1 MHTEMDARTSQSET
15 LASRFSDTF
24 ATPPPASCEQ
34 PVVASSEVVPS
45 VPPPPDTVRD
55 LAALADAGEADGPDS
70 LLTDWLDRPSPVPE
84 AIEEIARP
92 IARTSPPGWSL
103 LAAACAV
110 VGAATLMVG
119 LSRPPAASPIVVSK
133 VVTTSAPS
141 PAPSASASASTASA
155 PATSAASTASA
166 PARPSQAHRTAP
178 APKVAPRVRP
188 FRGNAETAAP
198 APKSSSL
205 YGRD

>member
-1 MHTEMDARTSQSET
+1 MHPEMDAPTFQSET

-34 PVVASSEVVPS
+34 PVAPPSEVVPS

-55 LAALADAGEADGPDS
+55 LAALADPREDEDGADL

-84 AIEEIARP
+84 AIEEVALP
-92 IARTSPPGWSL
+92 IARSSPPGWSL

-110 VGAATLMVG
+110 VGAAALMVG
-119 LSRPPAASPIVVSK
+119 LSRPPAAAPIVASK
-133 VVTTSAPS
+133 VVTTSAPL
-141 PAPSASASASTASA
+141 PTPTASASTASA
-155 PATSAASTASA
+155 PASSAASTASA
-166 PARPSQAHRTAP
+166 SARPSQAHRTAP

-188 FRGNAETAAP
+188 LRGNAEAA
-198 APKSSSL
+198 AAATKSSSL